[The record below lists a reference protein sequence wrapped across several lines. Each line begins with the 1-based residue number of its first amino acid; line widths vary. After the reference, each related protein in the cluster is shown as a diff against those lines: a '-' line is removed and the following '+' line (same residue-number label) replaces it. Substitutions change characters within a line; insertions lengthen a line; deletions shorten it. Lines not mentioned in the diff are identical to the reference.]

1 MDKSQLRAER
11 DAAVQDFKERGG
23 MVTMAPP
30 ATPPGHR
37 ALQRAYKPKLK
48 TGRPREEGERYPS
61 GKLKPSKIKPS
72 IEPIAP
78 ALWDRLRTSAIAAVE
93 DARFGSQ
100 IGRLSLHGEL
110 SATQASAAFRIA
122 QIYGR
127 FERYRDLRRSVGSPS
142 YMVASSDIADDNNEI
157 EAITPEMLA
166 RSMAEELLEPEQLAD
181 LEQRVDAAD
190 KRFLKLQGFMRV
202 FPSRLRAAIEELCVE
217 DRPPNPSVIEHIGAA
232 LDETAKFFR
241 IKAAP
246 KDKDKKPPKREIVV
260 TRDGAEHEI
269 ADPDRAAWMKAL
281 RTLRPDLSDPE
292 LVKVYAT
299 ACALKAREVVER
311 AKTAAKGKIVS
322 APSAGVSVIDQ
333 VARHAGN
340 LMQKRTYK
348 MSMRLNNDDEALT
361 T

>member
-1 MDKSQLRAER
+1 MDKAQLLAER
-11 DAAVQDFKERGG
+11 DAAVRDFKERGG
-23 MVTMAPP
+23 MVTMGPPPAPP
-30 ATPPGHR
+30 GFR
-37 ALQRAYKPKLK
+37 ALQRAAKPKLK

-61 GKLKPSKIKPS
+61 GKLKPKTIKPS

-78 ALWDRLRTSAIAAVE
+78 ALWDRLRSAAIAAVE
-93 DARFGSQ
+93 DARLGSEV
-100 IGRLSLHGEL
+100 GKLSLHGEL

-142 YMVASSDIADDNNEI
+142 YMVASSDIADDNKEF

-190 KRFLKLQGFMRV
+190 KRFLKLQGFMKV
-202 FPSRLRAAIEELCVE
+202 FPSNMRSAIEQLCVE
-217 DRPPNPSVIEHIGAA
+217 DRPVNPGMIDAIGMA
-232 LDETAKFFR
+232 LDEAAKFFR
-241 IKAAP
+241 IKSAP
-246 KDKDKKPPKREIVV
+246 KDKEKKKPKREVIV

-269 ADPDRAAWMKAL
+269 ADPDKVAWMKAL
-281 RTLRPDLSDPE
+281 RALRPDLSDPE
-292 LVKVYAT
+292 LVQVYAM

-333 VARHAGN
+333 VQRHVGN
-340 LMQKRTYK
+340 LTKERTYK
-348 MSMRLNNDDEALT
+348 MSLRLNEDHEALT